1 MTYTATTYL
10 EAANIANRLRAIYG
24 RDGWVVT
31 IVRPLFAGDTYRIN
45 VA

>member
-10 EAANIANRLRAIYG
+10 EAANTARRLRAIYG
-24 RDGWVVT
+24 RDGWTVT